1 MTELTDQEI
10 EEILKCLDRH
20 NFSYVIPRNQIAK
33 ILKNNINKDNINKHI
48 FDNINNNESLNNTNG
63 LLDNTNGLLDN
74 TNGLLDNTNRLLDN
88 TNEILENNIIE
99 NNDIN
104 KTINNIDD
112 KLDNTLV
119 KIINK
124 LHNIK
129 DIENEIHSLSSE
141 TNYIDKNKNI
151 NLDKKTIND
160 IKLDELIEESNNNL
174 MNEIN
179 KIRDKFD
186 IKENIQN
193 NNDKNMPFKSS
204 LNSVRDRLNNF
215 SNKFNNKLNNNQENY
230 LDRLNKIRNTYDNY
244 LETRPPSFYKSS
256 RISKPGPINFSP
268 HVVPQT
274 PPFINHYDNRFI
286 NVEPP
291 PSHLPPNPSHYRTQL
306 YGSMLNRPP
315 PNPSHY
321 RTPYNTPNEKDIPG
335 EIIIEKHIIDA
346 NSIINS
352 EDFEGIK
359 QEIIMIPEDRL
370 DAKLT
375 FKDMFSK
382 LKDLKK
388 NIFKYDKEET
398 VYYDS
403 LSSEKK
409 IKIDKLET
417 KISKLNN
424 IKIPLRFRVLR
435 SNLPLHNKAMIINKL
450 EDLCSNKLL
459 GGTEITKYS
468 NWINSLLKIPFKNYK
483 KLPIDSKSE
492 DKNIGNYLI
501 DVKKTLDS
509 AVYGHLKSKEQVI
522 QIIAQWITN
531 PVSIGNCIG
540 IQGVMGN
547 GKTTL
552 VKDGIAKAIGRPFAF
567 ITLGGCS
574 DSSFLEG
581 HNYTYEGSMWGKIV
595 DILISC
601 KCMNPVFYFD
611 ELDKVSETPK
621 GEEIINTLIHLT
633 DASQNT
639 QFNDKYFSGVD
650 LDLSKSLFIFSFND
664 KKKINP
670 ILLDRLICIE
680 TDDFKLEDK
689 IQIAKNYLLK
699 DIFNQLTIKK
709 DTYNLTDELIEYII
723 EKYTN
728 KEGGVRTLKKH
739 LFGIFSKLN
748 LLKLTKNDDTIKYS
762 FDLDKN
768 LLEKNEINKEII
780 DLLIGSDNS
789 EKDEY
794 YKTFYM

>member
-10 EEILKCLDRH
+10 EEILKCLD
-20 NFSYVIPRNQIAK
+20 NQGFNYIVSRKEIAK
-33 ILKNNINKDNINKHI
+33 ILKNNVNKNNINPNI
-48 FDNINNNESLNNTNG
+48 FNNIDNNDSIDNNDL
-63 LLDNTNGLLDN
+63 
-74 TNGLLDNTNRLLDN
+74 
-88 TNEILENNIIE
+88 LENNISE

-104 KTINNIDD
+104 KTIENIDD
-112 KLDNTLV
+112 KIDTTLAQ
-119 KIINK
+119 IMNK
-124 LHNIK
+124 LHDIK
-129 DIENEIHSLSSE
+129 NIENDIASLSTE
-141 TNYIDKNKNI
+141 TKNI
-151 NLDKKTIND
+151 NQTIDKKKSNKKISNIKKTPND
-160 IKLDELIEESNNNL
+160 KKLDELIEESNNSL
-174 MNEIN
+174 KNEIN

-186 IKENIQN
+186 IKENTYTSINEDN
-193 NNDKNMPFKSS
+193 NKTSHLKSS
-204 LNSVRDRLNNF
+204 LDNVRDRLNNY
-215 SNKFNNKLNNNQENY
+215 STKFTNRLNNNQDNY
-230 LDRLNKIRNTYDNY
+230 FDRLNKIKNTYDNY
-244 LETRPPSFYKSS
+244 LETRHPSFYKSS
-256 RISKPGPINFSP
+256 RINRPGPINFSP
-268 HVVPQT
+268 HAVPQT
-274 PPFINHYDNRFI
+274 PPLLNPYENRFI
-286 NVEPP
+286 NSEPPP
-291 PSHLPPNPSHYRTQL
+291 PSHLLPPNLSQYRTPL

-315 PNPSHY
+315 PNPSYY
-321 RTPYNTPNEKDIPG
+321 RTPYNTPEDKDIQG
-335 EIIIEKHIIDA
+335 EIIIEKHIIDG
-346 NSIINS
+346 NIINN
-352 EDFEGIK
+352 EDFDGIK
-359 QEIIMIPEDRL
+359 QEIIMIPEDKL

-375 FKDMFSK
+375 FKDMFAK

-388 NIFKYDKEET
+388 NVFKYDKEESA
-398 VYYDS
+398 YYDS
-403 LSSEKK
+403 LSTEKK
-409 IKIDKLET
+409 VKIDKLET

-424 IKIPLRFRVLR
+424 IKIPLRFRVLI

-492 DKNIGNYLI
+492 EKDIGNYLI
-501 DVKKTLDS
+501 DVKKTLDN
-509 AVYGHLKSKEQVI
+509 AVYGHIKSKEQVI

-595 DILISC
+595 DVLISC

-633 DASQNT
+633 DASQNN
-639 QFNDKYFSGVD
+639 QFNDKYFSGID

-699 DIFNQLTIKK
+699 DIFNQLTIKPN
-709 DTYNLTDELIEYII
+709 TYDLTDDLIEYII
-723 EKYTN
+723 DKYTD

-762 FDLDKN
+762 FDLDKD
-768 LLEKNEINKEII
+768 LLEKNTINKEII